1 MISSFTGKSNTIG
14 MEASLKVTCKEV
26 SQYDRKGKWIWT
38 YPSMM
43 QASRETGIAHSG
55 IGNVVSELEPTAGG
69 FYWRLGKKKKWDL
82 KKFLED
88 RKRSYKEK
96 REQK

>member
-55 IGNVVSELEPTAGG
+55 IGNVVSELEPRRFLLAPGQE
-69 FYWRLGKKKKWDL
+69 KKMGPEKIPG
-82 KKFLED
+82 
-88 RKRSYKEK
+88 RSKAFI
-96 REQK
+96 